1 MNKVH
6 RNITCGVKWDRSGV
20 MWDIKRKEMLQNVKK
35 PKSIFGTTFKAEN
48 LGKRLNQQV
57 YTQVIKFAIN
67 YLYQTAN
74 LTITTSYIF
83 PHLAGRNGTQREN

>member
-1 MNKVH
+1 MGKSQNEYLEL
-6 RNITCGVKWDRSGV
+6 RS
-20 MWDIKRKEMLQNVKK
+20 WQK
-35 PKSIFGTTFKAEN
+35 TW
-48 LGKRLNQQV
+48 GKRLNQQV

-83 PHLAGRNGTQREN
+83 TDTAGKNGTQREN